1 MSLRPGPLLLSD
13 QPSNDDLPRTLIHRQ
28 PIMAL
33 FNDGNLIRR
42 FARGGEY
49 PLATLLHVGDLIV
62 LVALVAVL
70 VAVLVALLVVLDVAL
85 LDVASVVT
93 VTLDGLGSSLV

>member
-1 MSLRPGPLLLSD
+1 M
-13 QPSNDDLPRTLIHRQ
+13 
-28 PIMAL
+28 
-33 FNDGNLIRR
+33 
-42 FARGGEY
+42 GGEY

-62 LVALVAVL
+62 LVALL
-70 VAVLVALLVVLDVAL
+70 AVLVALLVVLDVAL